1 MDNDA
6 EYVARDIAEQL
17 GVSGDELPEQTLL
30 DNYSREDVIILFE
43 ALRNR
48 MVAVIGNDP
57 DNLAHWLRTDNHAF
71 NGRPID
77 HLGTIEG
84 FRDVIRYL
92 ELFSQ
97 DVETRLKQTSS
108 NIR

>member
-57 DNLAHWLRTDNHAF
+57 DNLAHWL
-71 NGRPID
+71 ID

>member
-1 MDNDA
+1 MDSDT
-6 EYVARDIAEQL
+6 EQVAPDIAEQL
-17 GVSGDELPEQTLL
+17 GVSGDELSEHALL
-30 DNYSREDVIILFE
+30 ESYSKEDVRILFE
-43 ALRNR
+43 ALRDR

-57 DNLAHWLRTDNHAF
+57 DNLAHWLRTDNLAF

-92 ELFSQ
+92 EFFS
-97 DVETRLKQTSS
+97 R
-108 NIR
+108 